1 MSCAPKVK
9 FGLFGSLFFIGV
21 VTSSLIFPPIADE
34 IGRKPIA
41 LTGITIQAVA
51 SLCMLFSTS
60 LYFSYALVFFM
71 GIAMAPRFF
80 VGYVYAMEFLPQ
92 KYTGMATSVTLGID
106 GLVLMWSSLYFM
118 FIDNHWKSLY
128 TVATVA
134 TFITILL
141 TICQPESPRFLVSKG
156 RYE

>member
-1 MSCAPKVK
+1 
-9 FGLFGSLFFIGV
+9 
-21 VTSSLIFPPIADE
+21 
-34 IGRKPIA
+34 
-41 LTGITIQAVA
+41 
-51 SLCMLFSTS
+51 
-60 LYFSYALVFFM
+60 
-71 GIAMAPRFF
+71 
-80 VGYVYAMEFLPQ
+80 
-92 KYTGMATSVTLGID
+92 MATSVTLGID